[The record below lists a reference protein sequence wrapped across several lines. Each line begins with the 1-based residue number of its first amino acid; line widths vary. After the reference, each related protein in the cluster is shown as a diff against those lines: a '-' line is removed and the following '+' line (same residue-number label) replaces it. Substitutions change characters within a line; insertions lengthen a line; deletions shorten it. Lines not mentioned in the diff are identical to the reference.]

1 MALYSLF
8 VFRLVRSSGF
18 GAIIVLY
25 VLQQTYYNM
34 LKLIFFLFP
43 AIALS
48 GQIVVAQEYVRL
60 DKDRYQLHL
69 SESPKDT
76 IRIVEKGKVTKLK
89 QGKYILQQNQF
100 MGASNA
106 FIAVNKEGLVDGNFK
121 IEKDGKR
128 AVAQVRHGVMEQID
142 VLIDATLDLQY
153 IITDT
158 SSVQRD
164 FRNGKISQEK
174 IVIYQPNL
182 GKKKV
187 LKTFFDTY
195 YTIEN
200 EFDHSRSDYSRD
212 NKLLYKAKLDCVGQ
226 VVESKSFN
234 RDGQLLRHTYK
245 KDKINYTELYQHN
258 NLVERLY
265 KINDVN
271 YREYF
276 KNQLLL
282 KKIVEKKRN
291 GRIER
296 YVYSAEGRLLEKSKD
311 TVSKKGVENHV

>member
-1 MALYSLF
+1 
-8 VFRLVRSSGF
+8 
-18 GAIIVLY
+18 
-25 VLQQTYYNM
+25 M
-34 LKLIFFLFP
+34 LKLKFFLFP
-43 AIALS
+43 CIALL
-48 GQIVVAQEYVRL
+48 GQIAVAQEYVRL

-76 IRIVEKGKVTKLK
+76 INIVEKGQVTKLK
-89 QGKYILQQNQF
+89 QGKYIVQQNQF
-100 MGASNA
+100 MGPSNA
-106 FIAVNKEGLVDGNFK
+106 FIAVNKDGLVDGNFK
-121 IEKDGKR
+121 IEKEGKR
-128 AVAQVRHGVMEQID
+128 AVVQVRHGVMQQMD
-142 VLIDATLDLQY
+142 VQTDATLDFQY
-153 IITDT
+153 TITDT

-174 IVIYQPNL
+174 IVFYQPNI

-187 LKTFFDTY
+187 LKTFFDSY

-200 EFDHSRSDYSRD
+200 EFDHSKSEYGLD

-234 RDGQLLRHTYK
+234 RDGQLLKHTYK
-245 KDKINYTELYQHN
+245 KDNINYTDLYQHN

-265 KINDVN
+265 KSNGSS

-291 GRIER
+291 GRVER
-296 YVYSAEGRLLEKSKD
+296 YVYNAEGKLLEKSNGSG
-311 TVSKKGVENHV
+311 SKNGDENNV

>member
-1 MALYSLF
+1 
-8 VFRLVRSSGF
+8 
-18 GAIIVLY
+18 
-25 VLQQTYYNM
+25 M
-34 LKLIFFLFP
+34 LKLKFFLFP
-43 AIALS
+43 CIALL
-48 GQIVVAQEYVRL
+48 GQIAVAQEYVRL

-76 IRIVEKGKVTKLK
+76 INIVEKGQVTKLK
-89 QGKYILQQNQF
+89 QGKYIVQQNQF
-100 MGASNA
+100 MGPSNA
-106 FIAVNKEGLVDGNFK
+106 FIAVNKDGLVDGNFK
-121 IEKDGKR
+121 IEKEGKR
-128 AVAQVRHGVMEQID
+128 AVVQVRHGVMQQMD
-142 VLIDATLDLQY
+142 MQTDATLDFQY
-153 IITDT
+153 TITDT

-174 IVIYQPNL
+174 IVIYQPNI

-187 LKTFFDTY
+187 LKTFFDSY

-200 EFDHSRSDYSRD
+200 EFDHSKSEYGLD

-234 RDGQLLRHTYK
+234 RDGQLLKHTYK
-245 KDKINYTELYQHN
+245 KDNINYTDLYQHN

-265 KINDVN
+265 KSNGSS

-291 GRIER
+291 GRVER
-296 YVYSAEGRLLEKSKD
+296 YVYNAEGKLLEKSNGSG
-311 TVSKKGVENHV
+311 SKKGDENNV

>member
-1 MALYSLF
+1 
-8 VFRLVRSSGF
+8 
-18 GAIIVLY
+18 
-25 VLQQTYYNM
+25 M
-34 LKLIFFLFP
+34 LKLKFFLFP
-43 AIALS
+43 CIALL
-48 GQIVVAQEYVRL
+48 GQIAVAQEYVRL

-69 SESPKDT
+69 SESPKD
-76 IRIVEKGKVTKLK
+76 IINIVEKGQVTKLK
-89 QGKYILQQNQF
+89 QGKYIVQQNQF
-100 MGASNA
+100 MGPSNA
-106 FIAVNKEGLVDGNFK
+106 FIAVNKDGLVDGNFK
-121 IEKDGKR
+121 IEKEGKR
-128 AVAQVRHGVMEQID
+128 AVVQVRHGVMQQMD
-142 VLIDATLDLQY
+142 VQTDATLDFQY
-153 IITDT
+153 TITDT

-174 IVIYQPNL
+174 IVIYQPNI

-187 LKTFFDTY
+187 LKTFFDSY

-200 EFDHSRSDYSRD
+200 EFDHSKSEYGLD

-234 RDGQLLRHTYK
+234 REGQLLKHTYK
-245 KDKINYTELYQHN
+245 KDKVNYTDLYQHN

-265 KINDVN
+265 KSNGSS

-291 GRIER
+291 GRVER
-296 YVYSAEGRLLEKSKD
+296 YVYNAEGKLLEKSNGSG
-311 TVSKKGVENHV
+311 SKNGDENNV

>member
-1 MALYSLF
+1 
-8 VFRLVRSSGF
+8 
-18 GAIIVLY
+18 
-25 VLQQTYYNM
+25 M
-34 LKLIFFLFP
+34 LKLKFFLFP
-43 AIALS
+43 CIALL
-48 GQIVVAQEYVRL
+48 GQIAVAQEYVRL

-76 IRIVEKGKVTKLK
+76 INIVEKGQVTKLK
-89 QGKYILQQNQF
+89 QGKYIVQQNQF
-100 MGASNA
+100 MGPSNA
-106 FIAVNKEGLVDGNFK
+106 FIAVNKDGLVDGNFK
-121 IEKDGKR
+121 IEKEGKR
-128 AVAQVRHGVMEQID
+128 AVVQVRHGVMQQMD
-142 VLIDATLDLQY
+142 VQTDATLDFQY
-153 IITDT
+153 TITDT

-174 IVIYQPNL
+174 IVIYQPNI

-187 LKTFFDTY
+187 LKTFFDSY

-200 EFDHSRSDYSRD
+200 EFDHSKSEYGLD

-234 RDGQLLRHTYK
+234 RDGQLLKHTYK
-245 KDKINYTELYQHN
+245 KDNINYTDLYQHN

-265 KINDVN
+265 KSNGSS

-291 GRIER
+291 GRVER
-296 YVYSAEGRLLEKSKD
+296 YVYNAEGKLLEKSNGSG
-311 TVSKKGVENHV
+311 SKNGDENNV